1 MLYYEEQKAVELI
14 DKQAY
19 SVCYDKSQT
28 LSRIRRV
35 LTEKEIIDQANK
47 QIQSL
52 NRMIKSIE
60 EVLNK

>member
-1 MLYYEEQKAVELI
+1 MLNYEEQKAVELI
-14 DKQAY
+14 DNQAY
-19 SVCYDKSQT
+19 SVCSDKSQT